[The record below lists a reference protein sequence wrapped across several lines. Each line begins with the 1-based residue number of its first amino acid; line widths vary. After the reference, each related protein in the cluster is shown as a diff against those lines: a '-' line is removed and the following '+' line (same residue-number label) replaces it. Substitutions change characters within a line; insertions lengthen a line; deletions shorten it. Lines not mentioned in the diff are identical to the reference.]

1 VLIGIAL
8 GAGIATATA
17 YLSDL
22 DADPGGRPT
31 RRAGIV
37 STLANVGGLAL
48 GPLVAGLLA
57 SYAPSPLRLSY
68 VVLGGALVV
77 GLIAV
82 LVSVEGHAPVQPR
95 PVYHPQRFKAPAQGR
110 CAFFAALTGAFMSF
124 AVFGLIAGLVGT
136 VLADSFHHTSP
147 ALTGLAIFLAFGTGA
162 AAQTTTTSWPSTRV
176 FAAGTGSAILGL
188 AILVGSVWLEP
199 PSLTLFLIGCV
210 IAGAGCGG
218 IFRGSIETVISTST
232 PDDRAGALATGHR
245 GWSGDPVREPAS
257 NVAALRRR
265 RRGGPHLCLSGPDPP
280 PRSPNG
286 AGRNGGV
293 HPSPVPGLLN
303 RIATPEDLE
312 RDVRV
317 GLGDQEECSARC
329 VGRQGPR
336 PVAGTEDAGDSGRG
350 QERPG
355 HLRVGPPAVSR
366 NLDHV

>member
-1 VLIGIAL
+1 
-8 GAGIATATA
+8 
-17 YLSDL
+17 
-22 DADPGGRPT
+22 
-31 RRAGIV
+31 
-37 STLANVGGLAL
+37 
-48 GPLVAGLLA
+48 
-57 SYAPSPLRLSY
+57 
-68 VVLGGALVV
+68 VV

-232 PDDRAGALATGHR
+232 PDDRAGALATFFAVGYA
-245 GWSGDPVREPAS
+245 GISLPVIGAGVAIQFVSPRVTLLLFGVGVGVGLICASPVLIRPRDHQTGQAGTAESTRRPSPAS
-257 NVAALRRR
+257 
-265 RRGGPHLCLSGPDPP
+265 
-280 PRSPNG
+280 
-286 AGRNGGV
+286 
-293 HPSPVPGLLN
+293 
-303 RIATPEDLE
+303 
-312 RDVRV
+312 
-317 GLGDQEECSARC
+317 
-329 VGRQGPR
+329 
-336 PVAGTEDAGDSGRG
+336 
-350 QERPG
+350 
-355 HLRVGPPAVSR
+355 
-366 NLDHV
+366 